1 MDLHEK
7 IKLAIIGHRR
17 QRGPSCGLS
26 VIALQQ
32 ELDVP
37 FEKLR
42 PALRLLYEEDFFTVR
57 DGLNDKLI
65 F

>member
-1 MDLHEK
+1 MEPHDS

-17 QRGPSCGLS
+17 LRGPHCGLS
-26 VIALQQ
+26 VISLQQ

-37 FEKLR
+37 FETLR
-42 PALRLLYEEDFFTVR
+42 PALRDLYNEGFFTVR
-57 DGLNDKLI
+57 EGLNDKLI

>member
-1 MDLHEK
+1 MELIEN

-17 QRGPSCGLS
+17 LRGPSCGLS
-26 VIALQQ
+26 VIALRE

-37 FEKLR
+37 FAKLR
-42 PALRLLYEEDFFTVR
+42 PALRGLYEEKFFKMR
-57 DGLNDKLI
+57 EGLNDWLI